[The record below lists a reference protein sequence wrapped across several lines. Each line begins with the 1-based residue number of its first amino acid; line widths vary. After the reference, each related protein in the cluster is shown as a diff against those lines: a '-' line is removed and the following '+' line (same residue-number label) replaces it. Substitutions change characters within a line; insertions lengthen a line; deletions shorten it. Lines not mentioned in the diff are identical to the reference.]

1 MKNIFHFEAM
11 TTPCEVVIFSS
22 DKEEATKIAKEILIT
37 TKALE
42 KKYNYFDET
51 SVVSRINS
59 RELQLIDIQTKDLL
73 QRAKSFYTQT
83 NGLFDITVA
92 TLKPMFKL
100 NTLDEVQ
107 LYKEHY
113 TPYVGCDHFGIKKGK
128 IIFDNPFTKIDLGGL
143 VKEYAV
149 DKAVEILKKRKIKSA
164 LVNFG
169 GDLYALGK
177 KPDGEA
183 FKIGIKNPINP
194 SENLAYVDLCNEALT
209 TSADYER
216 NYRIEE
222 QQFSHIISKQD
233 QAKKLLSATVV
244 SHSALISGVFSTA
257 LMIDSSLRVPY
268 QTILIPDTL
277 EIVTEYPLGRPL

>member
-11 TTPCEVVIFSS
+11 TTPCEVVIYLPN
-22 DKEEATKIAKEILIT
+22 KEEAAKVAKEILIM

-42 KKYNYFDET
+42 KKYNYFDEM
-51 SVVSRINS
+51 SVVSQINS
-59 RELQLIDIQTKDLL
+59 RELQVIDMQTKDLL

-100 NTLDEVQ
+100 DTLDEVQ
-107 LYKEHY
+107 SYKECY
-113 TPYVGCDHFGIKKGK
+113 TPYVGCDHFEIKKGK
-128 IIFDNPFTKIDLGGL
+128 IVFDNPFTKIDLGGL

-194 SENLAYVDLCNEALT
+194 AVNLMYVDLCDAALT

-216 NYRIEE
+216 HYRIQER
-222 QQFSHIISKQD
+222 QFSHIISKQE
-233 QAKKLLSATVV
+233 QSRKLLSATVI
-244 SHSALISGVFSTA
+244 SHSAVISGVFSTA
-257 LMIDSSLRVPY
+257 LMIESSLKIPY
-268 QTILIPDTL
+268 QTFTITDTL
-277 EIVTEYPLGRPL
+277 DVVTRNVVSIR